1 MEPDRAELNELVER
15 IRRVVDPVRVILF
28 GSAARGEMG
37 QASDL
42 DVLVI
47 VRNGTD
53 TRAVTRRVYRELI
66 GSKAAADVVV
76 ATEEEIDLYG
86 DNYSL
91 VYYRALREG
100 KEICAAQSNHA

>member
-15 IRRVVDPVRVILF
+15 ILRVVEPVRVMLF

-53 TRAVTRRVYRELI
+53 TRAMTRRVYRELI
-66 GSKAAADVVV
+66 GFKAAADVVV
-76 ATEEEIDLYG
+76 ATEEEIALYG
-86 DNYSL
+86 DSHSL
-91 VYYRALREG
+91 VYYSALREG
-100 KEICAAQSNHA
+100 KEIYAAPTSQ